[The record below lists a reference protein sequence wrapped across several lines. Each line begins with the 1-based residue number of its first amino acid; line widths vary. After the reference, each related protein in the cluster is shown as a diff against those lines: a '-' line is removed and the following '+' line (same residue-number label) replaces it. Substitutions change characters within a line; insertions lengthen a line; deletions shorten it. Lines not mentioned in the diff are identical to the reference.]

1 MVGRGGREARQRP
14 FTGTFA
20 EPEPAAVV
28 AVFEP
33 YEVEVPYSNHQS
45 VATLPGLTVPVS
57 VAVVP
62 PTALTGPV
70 RAVGAAAAAVSAN
83 VAARTAEAARARAAV
98 PEAAHERGRYAAEVS
113 GCRGDVSGA

>member
-1 MVGRGGREARQRP
+1 MAGERP
-14 FTGTFA
+14 RKGAFTDTFA

-28 AVFEP
+28 AVFDP
-33 YEVEVPYSNHQS
+33 YEVDVPYSNHQS
-45 VATLPGLTVPVS
+45 VAALPGLTVPVS

-98 PEAAHERGRYAAEVS
+98 RRRRRRGTL
-113 GCRGDVSGA
+113 CRRGK

>member
-1 MVGRGGREARQRP
+1 MVGRGGREARERRVRD
-14 FTGTFA
+14 GTFA
-20 EPEPAAVV
+20 VPEPAAVV
-28 AVFEP
+28 AVFDP

-83 VAARTAEAARARAAV
+83 VAARTANAAKARAAV
-98 PEAAHERGRYAAEVS
+98 RRRRMNGTLCGRGK
-113 GCRGDVSGA
+113 